1 MASGLYPKKAAEL
14 GYRFLEPGD
23 DVKALVTDAIRLVK
37 AGRLPESGD
46 VMKTIVA
53 RLRDEAD
60 LPVVGACTELPLA
73 YDASGLPPEGMVSSL
88 DSLARECVGRL
99 YGREI

>member
-1 MASGLYPKKAAEL
+1 
-14 GYRFLEPGD
+14 
-23 DVKALVTDAIRLVK
+23 
-37 AGRLPESGD
+37 
-46 VMKTIVA
+46 MKTIVA
-53 RLRDEAD
+53 RLRDGAD
-60 LPVVGACTELPLA
+60 LPVVGACTDLPLA